1 MTEKKR
7 AATIS
12 AAEQQLEGWP
22 LPASL
27 VDRTLSMRKCVALLC
42 SAVNCSWDN
51 VEPAMPSPLCCPAA
65 KQPPSFGKDGGSKR
79 RGLRL
84 TNGGWVSQ
92 RMLGGITESM
102 MK

>member
-51 VEPAMPSPLCCPAA
+51 VEPAMPSPLLWNKVAGEAEGLPEKTVFQAA
-65 KQPPSFGKDGGSKR
+65 GFEPNKQRAG
-79 RGLRL
+79 
-84 TNGGWVSQ
+84 
-92 RMLGGITESM
+92 ESM
-102 MK
+102 NAGGYD